1 MSHTTPFIHLC
12 FCSEISRQT
21 RASVPF
27 TSAWETSTI
36 PLNYL
41 CHLFSWDVFL
51 LRYPSSAL
59 QIFCFIII
67 LCQSTPLLTIGQTA
81 LLIFT
86 SSAAPAEPI
95 KMSHEGEGCRRMRP
109 CALLLA
115 QSLGKVYGYVNQKK
129 IRERGDITG
138 LNDANNR
145 KMGRWI

>member
-21 RASVPF
+21 RVSVPF
-27 TSAWETSTI
+27 TSAWETSTL

-67 LCQSTPLLTIGQTA
+67 LCQSTPLLTIGQNCFA
-81 LLIFT
+81 HFT

-95 KMSHEGEGCRRMRP
+95 KMSHEEGCRGMRP
-109 CALLLA
+109 RATFLA

-129 IRERGDITG
+129 IQERGDITG
-138 LNDANNR
+138 LNDAKNR